1 MEYIVIFFFST
12 LFMYLGE
19 VYKARRFFYALS
31 IILPALL
38 AGLRDLTIGA
48 DTGGYPIEIFD
59 IACSSHSLSDCIYE
73 VGFFVFCHDVG
84 YISLAYL
91 ISAFTK
97 DSFFFF
103 FITNLIVNWGVFFF
117 LYKAKSLFQFSLW
130 LGWLSYLFIF
140 YNRTLNLSRQ
150 SIAIAI
156 VLIAITYLWDKK
168 YIKYGVLT
176 VIALSFHTSAI
187 ITLMYFFEYF
197 VEKRKYRLMFLLCL
211 VFIIVGNSF
220 FISSVLSSIPQ
231 LAHFSRYTTASE
243 GNIGL
248 FESFVKL
255 LAIFYLL
262 GKLNKHEL
270 FSRYKVSRFAYL
282 LIIELLLFSCN
293 YIDGNIGRIA
303 YYFLPVYFIAIPI
316 VLNRSRYRTK
326 KELVYISCLIGYW
339 TMIIVV
345 QGQTR
350 TFPYLFR

>member
-12 LFMYLGE
+12 LFIYLGGL
-19 VYKARRFFYALS
+19 YKDHRFFYAIS
-31 IILPALL
+31 VVLPALL
-38 AGLRDLTIGA
+38 AGFRHLTVGA

-73 VGFFVFCHDVG
+73 VGFYVFCHDVG

-91 ISAFTK
+91 ISSFTK

-117 LYKAKSLFQFSLW
+117 LYKARSRFQFSLW

-156 VLIAITYLWDKK
+156 ILIAITYLWDKK
-168 YIKYGVLT
+168 YIKYGALT
-176 VIALSFHTSAI
+176 VIALSFHTSSI
-187 ITLMYFFEYF
+187 ISLMYFGEYL
-197 VEKRKYRLMFLLCL
+197 VEKRKYRFMFLLCF
-211 VFIIVGNSF
+211 VFIIICNSF
-220 FISSVLSSIPQ
+220 FFSSMLSSIPQ

-248 FESFVKL
+248 FESLVKL

-262 GKLNKHEL
+262 GKLNKHKL
-270 FSRYKVSRFAYL
+270 FSRYPISRFIYL
-282 LIIELLLFSCN
+282 LIIEMFLFSCN

-316 VLNRSRYRTK
+316 ALNCSRYRTK
-326 KELVYISCLIGYW
+326 KELIYISCLIGYW
-339 TMIIVV
+339 AVIIIV
-345 QGQTR
+345 QGQTC

>member
-117 LYKAKSLFQFSLW
+117 LYK
-130 LGWLSYLFIF
+130 
-140 YNRTLNLSRQ
+140 
-150 SIAIAI
+150 
-156 VLIAITYLWDKK
+156 
-168 YIKYGVLT
+168 
-176 VIALSFHTSAI
+176 
-187 ITLMYFFEYF
+187 
-197 VEKRKYRLMFLLCL
+197 
-211 VFIIVGNSF
+211 VFG
-220 FISSVLSSIPQ
+220 
-231 LAHFSRYTTASE
+231 
-243 GNIGL
+243 
-248 FESFVKL
+248 
-255 LAIFYLL
+255 
-262 GKLNKHEL
+262 
-270 FSRYKVSRFAYL
+270 
-282 LIIELLLFSCN
+282 
-293 YIDGNIGRIA
+293 
-303 YYFLPVYFIAIPI
+303 
-316 VLNRSRYRTK
+316 
-326 KELVYISCLIGYW
+326 
-339 TMIIVV
+339 
-345 QGQTR
+345 
-350 TFPYLFR
+350 

>member
-19 VYKARRFFYALS
+19 VYKVRRFFYALS

-117 LYKAKSLFQFSLW
+117 LYKAKSRFQFSLW
-130 LGWLSYLFIF
+130 LAWLSYLFIF

-168 YIKYGVLT
+168 YLN
-176 VIALSFHTSAI
+176 SA
-187 ITLMYFFEYF
+187 TL
-197 VEKRKYRLMFLLCL
+197 L
-211 VFIIVGNSF
+211 
-220 FISSVLSSIPQ
+220 
-231 LAHFSRYTTASE
+231 
-243 GNIGL
+243 
-248 FESFVKL
+248 
-255 LAIFYLL
+255 
-262 GKLNKHEL
+262 
-270 FSRYKVSRFAYL
+270 
-282 LIIELLLFSCN
+282 
-293 YIDGNIGRIA
+293 
-303 YYFLPVYFIAIPI
+303 
-316 VLNRSRYRTK
+316 
-326 KELVYISCLIGYW
+326 
-339 TMIIVV
+339 
-345 QGQTR
+345 
-350 TFPYLFR
+350 

>member
-1 MEYIVIFFFST
+1 
-12 LFMYLGE
+12 MYLGE

-84 YISLAYL
+84 YIFLAYL

-117 LYKAKSLFQFSLW
+117 LYKAKSRFQFSLW

-156 VLIAITYLWDKK
+156 VLISITYLWDKK
-168 YIKYGVLT
+168 YIKYGALT

-211 VFIIVGNSF
+211 IFIIVGNSF
-220 FISSVLSSIPQ
+220 FINSVLSSIPQ

-262 GKLNKHEL
+262 GKLNKHKL
-270 FSRYKVSRFAYL
+270 FSRYQVSRFVYL
-282 LIIELLLFSCN
+282 ILIEIFLFSCN

-316 VLNRSRYRTK
+316 VLNCSRSK
-326 KELVYISCLIGYW
+326 AKNELIYIGCLMGYW
-339 TMIIVV
+339 VMVIIV
-345 QGQTR
+345 QGQTC

>member
-1 MEYIVIFFFST
+1 
-12 LFMYLGE
+12 
-19 VYKARRFFYALS
+19 
-31 IILPALL
+31 
-38 AGLRDLTIGA
+38 
-48 DTGGYPIEIFD
+48 
-59 IACSSHSLSDCIYE
+59 
-73 VGFFVFCHDVG
+73 
-84 YISLAYL
+84 
-91 ISAFTK
+91 
-97 DSFFFF
+97 
-103 FITNLIVNWGVFFF
+103 
-117 LYKAKSLFQFSLW
+117 
-130 LGWLSYLFIF
+130 
-140 YNRTLNLSRQ
+140 
-150 SIAIAI
+150 
-156 VLIAITYLWDKK
+156 
-168 YIKYGVLT
+168 
-176 VIALSFHTSAI
+176 
-187 ITLMYFFEYF
+187 
-197 VEKRKYRLMFLLCL
+197 MFLLCL

-220 FISSVLSSIPQ
+220 FINSVLSSIPQ

-262 GKLNKHEL
+262 GKLNKHKL
-270 FSRYKVSRFAYL
+270 FSRYQVSRFAYL